1 MKKIAIIERLEN
13 NGKKKP
19 FNIVYYLDSSY
30 RKIFDKL
37 DVILIPVIS
46 ERNIEEISNIC
57 DGLILTGSAN
67 DVHPKYYNEEPI
79 KDKKYDKFD
88 EYPLV
93 KKCVEEF
100 NKQNKPILGI
110 CAGIQELNVIF
121 GGTLFQSIPNHN
133 LKDQSKHIINI
144 EEDSFLYKIYKKDKL
159 QVNSYHEQAIKDV
172 APGFRIVARCDDG
185 TIEGI
190 EKDNVIGVQWHPESV
205 LDMEI
210 FEGFVTKKLQLS
222 IGMISSTEK

>member
-1 MKKIAIIERLEN
+1 MLSCSFLVTNPSKI
-13 NGKKKP
+13 
-19 FNIVYYLDSSY
+19 S
-30 RKIFDKL
+30 
-37 DVILIPVIS
+37 
-46 ERNIEEISNIC
+46 ISNT
-57 DGLILTGSAN
+57 DS
-67 DVHPKYYNEEPI
+67 
-79 KDKKYDKFD
+79 
-88 EYPLV
+88 
-93 KKCVEEF
+93 
-100 NKQNKPILGI
+100 
-110 CAGIQELNVIF
+110 GIQELNVIF

-159 QVNSYHEQAIKDV
+159 EVNSYHEQAIKDV

>member
-30 RKIFDKL
+30 RKIFD
-37 DVILIPVIS
+37 
-46 ERNIEEISNIC
+46 
-57 DGLILTGSAN
+57 
-67 DVHPKYYNEEPI
+67 KYYNEEPI

-159 QVNSYHEQAIKDV
+159 EVNSYHEQAIKDV

-222 IGMISSTEK
+222 IGMISSTEKQTAGRNQVYL